1 MPALC
6 MGLDVYGHHRQH
18 TSHKAGAGGDKTGQG
33 KDGHNHNGPGGS
45 YMQVLMICCATY
57 HHEVTISPSLLEPF
71 TEECLTRGNRLD
83 TDDRSLSFALAMMDF
98 VAWDILSLQTNAAA
112 EANKR
117 SGASG
122 HGASAGSEVDVRWYD
137 YPTSHVHHRNTHIS
151 YQHPSSFS
159 ICLSNTFY

>member
-6 MGLDVYGHHRQH
+6 MGLDIYGHHRQGV
-18 TSHKAGAGGDKTGQG
+18 SHKAGAGGDKSGQG
-33 KDGHNHNGPGGS
+33 KDSHSGPGGS

-98 VAWDILSLQTNAAA
+98 VEWDILSLQTKAAT

-117 SGASG
+117 SKGSSG
-122 HGASAGSEVDVRWYD
+122 HGTSVHSEVDVRWYD
-137 YPTSHVHHRNTHIS
+137 SLTFILDILVHPFNT
-151 YQHPSSFS
+151 
-159 ICLSNTFY
+159 TFRFNIRLYL